1 MQGIDVIV
9 FILNLEFQNTYFQF
23 ILYRQVTTEFKQ
35 NNKSVQRYMHIIDNL
50 FKSKDTVTG

>member
-23 ILYRQVTTEFKQ
+23 IPYRQVTTEFKQ